1 LRLKLKGSRVLVMA
15 NVGPGKRQVGVVLR
29 DEVADWLKVEAAK
42 SRRTLGE
49 VVEEGLEKLM
59 SAEASR

>member
-1 LRLKLKGSRVLVMA
+1 MA